1 MSKTLLYAAAVIGV
15 AGCALAHAG
24 GTPFPLPQ
32 YQAGS
37 ADGQRYDRVVVI
49 TADGQAI
56 DVSGG
61 ETVKFVDAVTHRS
74 FVWHFGA
81 VGDGAF
87 DLAAVAPAGA
97 LSETHLMVNV
107 AQGISGDTH

>member
-1 MSKTLLYAAAVIGV
+1 MSKTMLYAAAVIGV

-49 TADGQAI
+49 TAD
-56 DVSGG
+56 
-61 ETVKFVDAVTHRS
+61 VDAVTHRS